1 MKRLTILSSCW
12 CLLLVQVCCKMLL
25 LMTIFFKNDKISDRN
40 VLMLFIFP
48 SNWIR
53 HFMKQPISTWRFGQ
67 NATNRNT
74 GLDKVSPEHV
84 WARSMEV
91 QKSLPPHP
99 EKWPI
104 KCFHPMCRD
113 FIFPFTFLFPDK
125 QHSRQNQ
132 WKNLLDGDMHIWWA
146 HMIIIN
152 ILKKPSLEMYWS
164 QDPLIVTPFCGK
176 YMSRNQFQAI
186 LSNLQVAPQQQAPTQ
201 DRLAI
206 LDYVWK

>member
-1 MKRLTILSSCW
+1 
-12 CLLLVQVCCKMLL
+12 
-25 LMTIFFKNDKISDRN
+25 
-40 VLMLFIFP
+40 
-48 SNWIR
+48 
-53 HFMKQPISTWRFGQ
+53 
-67 NATNRNT
+67 
-74 GLDKVSPEHV
+74 
-84 WARSMEV
+84 
-91 QKSLPPHP
+91 
-99 EKWPI
+99 
-104 KCFHPMCRD
+104 MCRD

-206 LDYVWK
+206 LDYV